1 MFCYFL
7 DDTNLANELYQ
18 KVKVLCFVMTTPTN
32 IKTRAIYVKK
42 TWAKRCN
49 KMVFLSSADDAD
61 LPAIRLNVTGPEA
74 KYVLTEKTLL
84 AFQYIYD
91 NYFNDYDWFLKA
103 DDDTYVI
110 LENLRYF
117 LSDKNPSEPVS
128 YGQRFDVIVKDGYYS
143 GGAGYVL
150 SKEALR

>member
-1 MFCYFL
+1 
-7 DDTNLANELYQ
+7 
-18 KVKVLCFVMTTPTN
+18 MTTPTN
-32 IKTRAIYVKK
+32 IRTRAIYVKK

-49 KMVFLSSADDAD
+49 KMVFLSSEVDTN
-61 LPAIRLNVTGPEA
+61 LPAVRLNVTGPEG
-74 KYVLTEKTLL
+74 KYALTEKTLL
-84 AFQYIYD
+84 AFYHVYD

-103 DDDTYVI
+103 DDDSFVI

-117 LSDKNPSEPVS
+117 LSDKNTSEPVS
-128 YGQRFDVIVKDGYYS
+128 YGQRFDMYVKHGYYS